1 MNDRQKLIDELQGKH
16 REKHFKITNSIGVG
30 DIFKMLR
37 ANSFEGI
44 GKPVDVKLFHK
55 VIRRVDD
62 YLAEELK
69 NGKPVQFPSRMGHLE
84 IRKKECSASYEDG
97 RLKITYPVDWKST
110 IDLWLEDEEAMR
122 EKILIRFEDKF
133 VYKVQYDKYNSNF
146 NNKDYYSFEVNRFI
160 KRALTDKIKKGE
172 IDTLW

>member
-1 MNDRQKLIDELQGKH
+1 MDDRQKLIDELQGKH

-30 DIFKMLR
+30 DIFRMLR
-37 ANSFEGI
+37 ANGFEGI
-44 GKPVDVKLFHK
+44 GKPVEVKLFHK
-55 VIRRVDD
+55 VIRIVDD
-62 YLAEELK
+62 HLAEELK

-84 IRKKECSASYEDG
+84 IRKKECSASYKDG

-110 IDLWLEDEEAMR
+110 IDLWLEDEEAR
-122 EKILIRFEDKF
+122 KEKILIRFEDRF

-160 KRALTDKIKKGE
+160 KRALTNKIKKGE